1 MKVLEIKNISKSFN
15 NRTILKDFSLDV
27 SQGEIVS
34 IIGDSGAGKS
44 TLLRCINALEMIDS
58 GEIIINNNAISKK
71 NLKQARLDV
80 GMVFQDY
87 NLFPNYSVLKNVT
100 LPLTRVLNVN
110 KQEAEIKARELLS
123 QMSLLKRCDA
133 YPYQLSGG
141 EKQRLAIAR
150 TLATNPKVICFDEPT
165 SALDP
170 EMVIEVLEVMQQL
183 AKEGMTMI
191 VVTHEMGFAK
201 TVADRVIF
209 LENGKIVEEN
219 DAKAFYE
226 NPKTERAQDFLKKVM
241 H

>member
-123 QMSLLKRCDA
+123 QMNLLKRCDA

-170 EMVIEVLEVMQQL
+170 KLVKQIFKIIKEL
-183 AKEGMTMI
+183 AASGKAI
-191 VVTHEMGFAK
+191 LIVTHDIKFANEISNK
-201 TVADRVIF
+201 IIE
-209 LENGKIVEEN
+209 LETKN
-219 DAKAFYE
+219 
-226 NPKTERAQDFLKKVM
+226 
-241 H
+241 

>member
-100 LPLTRVLNVN
+100 LPLTRILNVN

-123 QMSLLKRCDA
+123 QMNLLKRCDA

-170 EMVIEVLEVMQQL
+170 KLVKQIFKIIKEL
-183 AKEGMTMI
+183 ADSGKAI
-191 VVTHEMGFAK
+191 LIVTHDIKFANEISNK
-201 TVADRVIF
+201 IIE
-209 LENGKIVEEN
+209 LETKN
-219 DAKAFYE
+219 
-226 NPKTERAQDFLKKVM
+226 
-241 H
+241 

>member
-34 IIGDSGAGKS
+34 IIGESGAGKS

-123 QMSLLKRCDA
+123 QMNLLKRCDA

-170 EMVIEVLEVMQQL
+170 KLVKQIFKII
-183 AKEGMTMI
+183 KELSDSGKAI
-191 VVTHEMGFAK
+191 LIVTHDIKFANEISNK
-201 TVADRVIF
+201 IIE
-209 LENGKIVEEN
+209 LETKN
-219 DAKAFYE
+219 
-226 NPKTERAQDFLKKVM
+226 
-241 H
+241 

>member
-1 MKVLEIKNISKSFN
+1 M
-15 NRTILKDFSLDV
+15 

-123 QMSLLKRCDA
+123 QMNLLKRCDA

-170 EMVIEVLEVMQQL
+170 KLVKQIFKIIKEL
-183 AKEGMTMI
+183 ADSGKAI
-191 VVTHEMGFAK
+191 LIVTHDIKFANEISNK
-201 TVADRVIF
+201 IIE
-209 LENGKIVEEN
+209 LETKN
-219 DAKAFYE
+219 
-226 NPKTERAQDFLKKVM
+226 
-241 H
+241 

>member
-1 MKVLEIKNISKSFN
+1 MKVLEIKNISKKYD
-15 NRTILKDFSLDV
+15 NRTVLKDFSLDV

-58 GEIIINNNAISKK
+58 GEILINNTAISKK

-87 NLFPNYSVLKNVT
+87 NLFPNYSVLGNVT
-100 LPLTRVLNVN
+100 LPLTQVLKIN
-110 KQEAEIKARELLS
+110 KDEAKLQATELLE
-123 QMSLLKRCDA
+123 QMNLLKRLKA
-133 YPYQLSGG
+133 YPYELSGG

-170 EMVIEVLEVMQQL
+170 KLVKQVFKIIKKL
-183 AKEGMTMI
+183 ADSGKAI
-191 VVTHEMGFAK
+191 LIVTHDIKFANEISDK
-201 TVADRVIF
+201 IIE
-209 LENGKIVEEN
+209 LETKN
-219 DAKAFYE
+219 
-226 NPKTERAQDFLKKVM
+226 
-241 H
+241 

>member
-100 LPLTRVLNVN
+100 LPLTRVLNIN

-123 QMSLLKRCDA
+123 QMNLLKRCDA

-170 EMVIEVLEVMQQL
+170 KLVKQIFKIIKEL
-183 AKEGMTMI
+183 AGSGKAI
-191 VVTHEMGFAK
+191 LIVTHDIKFANEISNK
-201 TVADRVIF
+201 IIE
-209 LENGKIVEEN
+209 LETKN
-219 DAKAFYE
+219 
-226 NPKTERAQDFLKKVM
+226 
-241 H
+241 

>member
-123 QMSLLKRCDA
+123 QMNLLKRCDA

-170 EMVIEVLEVMQQL
+170 KLVKQIFKIIKEL
-183 AKEGMTMI
+183 ADSEKAI
-191 VVTHEMGFAK
+191 LIVTHDIKFANEISNK
-201 TVADRVIF
+201 IIE
-209 LENGKIVEEN
+209 LETKN
-219 DAKAFYE
+219 
-226 NPKTERAQDFLKKVM
+226 
-241 H
+241 

>member
-110 KQEAEIKARELLS
+110 KQEAEIKAKELLS

-170 EMVIEVLEVMQQL
+170 KLVKQIFKIIKEL
-183 AKEGMTMI
+183 ADSGKAI
-191 VVTHEMGFAK
+191 LIVTHDIKFANEISNK
-201 TVADRVIF
+201 IIE
-209 LENGKIVEEN
+209 LETKN
-219 DAKAFYE
+219 
-226 NPKTERAQDFLKKVM
+226 
-241 H
+241 

>member
-15 NRTILKDFSLDV
+15 NRTILKDFSLDE

-123 QMSLLKRCDA
+123 QMNLLKRCDA

-170 EMVIEVLEVMQQL
+170 KLVKQIFKIIKEL
-183 AKEGMTMI
+183 ADSGKAI
-191 VVTHEMGFAK
+191 LIVTHDIKFANEISNK
-201 TVADRVIF
+201 IIE
-209 LENGKIVEEN
+209 LETKN
-219 DAKAFYE
+219 
-226 NPKTERAQDFLKKVM
+226 
-241 H
+241 

>member
-34 IIGDSGAGKS
+34 IIGESGAGKS

-58 GEIIINNNAISKK
+58 GEIIINNNTISKK
-71 NLKQARLDV
+71 NLKQAKLDV

-87 NLFPNYSVLKNVT
+87 NLFPNYSVLQNVT
-100 LPLTRVLNVN
+100 LPLTKVLKVN
-110 KQEAEIKARELLS
+110 KPKAEIKAKELLS
-123 QMSLLKRCDA
+123 QVNLLERSDA

-170 EMVIEVLEVMQQL
+170 KLVKQIFKIIKEL
-183 AKEGMTMI
+183 ADLGKAI
-191 VVTHEMGFAK
+191 LIVTHDIKFANEISNK
-201 TVADRVIF
+201 IIE
-209 LENGKIVEEN
+209 LETKN
-219 DAKAFYE
+219 
-226 NPKTERAQDFLKKVM
+226 
-241 H
+241 

>member
-58 GEIIINNNAISKK
+58 GEIIISNNAISKK

-100 LPLTRVLNVN
+100 LPLTRVLNIN

-123 QMSLLKRCDA
+123 QMNLLKRCDA

-170 EMVIEVLEVMQQL
+170 KLVKQIFKIIKEL
-183 AKEGMTMI
+183 ADSGKAI
-191 VVTHEMGFAK
+191 LIVTHDIKFANEISNK
-201 TVADRVIF
+201 IIE
-209 LENGKIVEEN
+209 LETKN
-219 DAKAFYE
+219 
-226 NPKTERAQDFLKKVM
+226 
-241 H
+241 

>member
-170 EMVIEVLEVMQQL
+170 KLVKQIFKIIKEL
-183 AKEGMTMI
+183 ADSGKAI
-191 VVTHEMGFAK
+191 LIVTHDIKFANEISNK
-201 TVADRVIF
+201 IIE
-209 LENGKIVEEN
+209 LETKN
-219 DAKAFYE
+219 
-226 NPKTERAQDFLKKVM
+226 
-241 H
+241 

>member
-27 SQGEIVS
+27 NQGEIVS

-123 QMSLLKRCDA
+123 QMNLLKRCDA

-170 EMVIEVLEVMQQL
+170 KLVKQIFKIIKEL
-183 AKEGMTMI
+183 ADSGKAI
-191 VVTHEMGFAK
+191 LIVTHDIKFANEISNK
-201 TVADRVIF
+201 IIE
-209 LENGKIVEEN
+209 LETKN
-219 DAKAFYE
+219 
-226 NPKTERAQDFLKKVM
+226 
-241 H
+241 

>member
-170 EMVIEVLEVMQQL
+170 KLVKQIFKIIKEL
-183 AKEGMTMI
+183 ADSG
-191 VVTHEMGFAK
+191 
-201 TVADRVIF
+201 
-209 LENGKIVEEN
+209 
-219 DAKAFYE
+219 
-226 NPKTERAQDFLKKVM
+226 
-241 H
+241 

>member
-110 KQEAEIKARELLS
+110 KQDAEIKARELLS
-123 QMSLLKRCDA
+123 QMNLLKRCDA

-170 EMVIEVLEVMQQL
+170 KLVKQIFKIIKEL
-183 AKEGMTMI
+183 ADSGKAI
-191 VVTHEMGFAK
+191 LIVTHDIKFANEISNK
-201 TVADRVIF
+201 IIE
-209 LENGKIVEEN
+209 LETKN
-219 DAKAFYE
+219 
-226 NPKTERAQDFLKKVM
+226 
-241 H
+241 

>member
-1 MKVLEIKNISKSFN
+1 MKVLEIKNINKSFN

-27 SQGEIVS
+27 SQREIVS
-34 IIGDSGAGKS
+34 IIGNSGAGKS

-71 NLKQARLDV
+71 NLKQAKLDV

-87 NLFPNYSVLKNVT
+87 NLFPNYSVLQNVT
-100 LPLTRVLNVN
+100 LPLTKVLKVN
-110 KQEAEIKARELLS
+110 KPKAEIKAKELLS
-123 QMSLLKRCDA
+123 QVNLLERSDA

-170 EMVIEVLEVMQQL
+170 KLVKQIFKIIKEL
-183 AKEGMTMI
+183 ADLGKAI
-191 VVTHEMGFAK
+191 LIVTHDIKFANE
-201 TVADRVIF
+201 IS
-209 LENGKIVEEN
+209 NKIIE
-219 DAKAFYE
+219 
-226 NPKTERAQDFLKKVM
+226 L
-241 H
+241 

>member
-110 KQEAEIKARELLS
+110 KREAEIKARELLS
-123 QMSLLKRCDA
+123 QMNLLKRCDA

-170 EMVIEVLEVMQQL
+170 KLVKQIFKIIKEL
-183 AKEGMTMI
+183 ADSGKAI
-191 VVTHEMGFAK
+191 LIVTHDIKFANEISNK
-201 TVADRVIF
+201 IIE
-209 LENGKIVEEN
+209 LETKN
-219 DAKAFYE
+219 
-226 NPKTERAQDFLKKVM
+226 
-241 H
+241 

>member
-123 QMSLLKRCDA
+123 QMNLLKRCDA

-170 EMVIEVLEVMQQL
+170 KLVKQIFKIIQEL
-183 AKEGMTMI
+183 ADSGKAI
-191 VVTHEMGFAK
+191 LIVTHDIKFANEISNK
-201 TVADRVIF
+201 IIE
-209 LENGKIVEEN
+209 LETKN
-219 DAKAFYE
+219 
-226 NPKTERAQDFLKKVM
+226 
-241 H
+241 

>member
-34 IIGDSGAGKS
+34 IIGESGAGKS

-100 LPLTRVLNVN
+100 LPLTKVLNVN
-110 KQEAEIKARELLS
+110 KQEAEIKAKELLS
-123 QMSLLKRCDA
+123 QMNLLKRCDA

-170 EMVIEVLEVMQQL
+170 KLVKQIFKIIQEL
-183 AKEGMTMI
+183 ADSGKAI
-191 VVTHEMGFAK
+191 LIVTHDIKFANEISNK
-201 TVADRVIF
+201 IIE
-209 LENGKIVEEN
+209 LETKN
-219 DAKAFYE
+219 
-226 NPKTERAQDFLKKVM
+226 
-241 H
+241 

>member
-71 NLKQARLDV
+71 NLRQARLDV

-170 EMVIEVLEVMQQL
+170 KLVKQIFKIIKEL
-183 AKEGMTMI
+183 ADSGKAI
-191 VVTHEMGFAK
+191 LIVTHDIKFANEISNK
-201 TVADRVIF
+201 IIE
-209 LENGKIVEEN
+209 LETKN
-219 DAKAFYE
+219 
-226 NPKTERAQDFLKKVM
+226 
-241 H
+241 